1 VDEEP
6 ARQGMGWYKLTKG
19 SSLLRVK
26 RLGLKPRTVFDVGVA
41 TGTKGYYGVFDD
53 VRYVLIEPLEESAP
67 FMQQIIDTYPGS
79 IAIQAAAGP
88 VSGEADFMV
97 SPKLSGS
104 SFLLKPGAAT
114 ARKTPV
120 VTLDGVVREHALE
133 GPFVIKLDVQG
144 YELEVLKGAVGT
156 LAQTDLLIAEAS
168 LWADRKGR
176 GMARITDLMGWL
188 EAHGFV
194 LYDIA
199 NLARR
204 KLDAAM
210 TELDLVFCPADS
222 PLRSVNAY
230 RNAEELEALA
240 QASRKDFGLE

>member
-1 VDEEP
+1 
-6 ARQGMGWYKLTKG
+6 MGWYKLTKG

-26 RLGLKPRTVFDVGVA
+26 NLGIRPRTVFDVGVA
-41 TGTKGYYGVFDD
+41 TGTNGYYGAFED

-67 FMQQIIDTYPGS
+67 FMKQIVETYPGS

-88 VSGEADFMV
+88 EAGEQDFMIC
-97 SPKLSGS
+97 PKLSGS
-104 SFLLKPGAAT
+104 SFLLKRRGAT
-114 ARKTPV
+114 VRRVPV
-120 VTLDGVVREHALE
+120 VTLDGVVQEHALE

-144 YELEVLKGAVGT
+144 FELEVLKGAVQT
-156 LAQTDLLIAEAS
+156 LRQTDILILEAS

-176 GMARITDLMGWL
+176 GMVKLADLISWL
-188 EAHGFV
+188 DGRGFV

-204 KLDAAM
+204 SVDAAM

-222 PLRSVNAY
+222 PLRNNRAY
-230 RNAEELEALA
+230 STADEVEALE
-240 QASRKDFGLE
+240 QASRRSFGLS